1 MGNGY
6 WKVFQKDLKTTHK
19 NPSSQ
24 RQKRLEKLL
33 IKSLLIFILTY
44 IIISAQKT
52 KWHKLDRPSGALLGA
67 VLMVLTGVLTLD
79 EAYRAIDFNTI
90 LLLLGMMLLITYL
103 KIANCFKYLSYFL
116 VTHARN
122 SFLLLC
128 FVSFSSG
135 ILSALFVNDT
145 ICLMFTPLLIL
156 ALQQMQLNPVPY
168 LIALATSSNIGSV
181 VTLTGNPQNMLI
193 GVFSKI
199 PYLDFTMH
207 LIPIGFLSLIA
218 NVLII
223 YMIFREDINFK
234 KINPIQLVQPELD
247 IKLTVKSM
255 SVLFLIF
262 LGFIFTG
269 NLPLS
274 AITGGLAL
282 IIISGVKPQYAMEK
296 VDWTLLLF
304 FCGLFIVVGGIHKAG
319 FLTLAHNTIEPYL
332 GDTIP
337 SQVVRFSTFSVVA
350 SNLVSNV
357 PFVLLSATWIDKF
370 IDSKTMWYVLAMSS
384 TFAGNLTI
392 MGSVANMIVLELS
405 KEHVH
410 IGFWDFSKVG
420 FTTTLI
426 STMIG
431 IFILM

>member
-1 MGNGY
+1 M
-6 WKVFQKDLKTTHK
+6 
-19 NPSSQ
+19 
-24 RQKRLEKLL
+24 L

-44 IIISAQKT
+44 IIISAQKM
-52 KWHKLDRPSGALLGA
+52 KWHRLDRPSAALLGA
-67 VLMVLTGVLTLD
+67 VLMVICGVLTLD

-90 LLLLGMMLLITYL
+90 LLLLGMMLVIAYL
-103 KIANCFKYLSYFL
+103 KIANCFKYLSYL
-116 VTHARN
+116 LITHARN
-122 SFLLLC
+122 SFILLC

-156 ALQQMQLNPVPY
+156 ALNQTKLNPIPF

-199 PYLDFTMH
+199 PYVDFTLH
-207 LIPIGFLSLIA
+207 LLPIGLLSLVA
-218 NVLII
+218 NVFII
-223 YMIFREDINFK
+223 YLLFRKDINFK
-234 KINPIQLVQPELD
+234 KMDAIALIKPELD
-247 IKLTVKSM
+247 IKLTTKSLV
-255 SVLFLIF
+255 VLFFIF

-282 IIISGVKPQYAMEK
+282 IILSGTKPQHVMEK

-304 FCGLFIVVGGIHKAG
+304 FSGLFIVVGGISKAG
-319 FLTLAHNTIEPYL
+319 FLTLAHNAVEPYL
-332 GDTIP
+332 GNTAS
-337 SQVVRFSTFSVVA
+337 SQIIHFSIFSVIA

-357 PFVLLSATWIDKF
+357 PFVLLSAAWIDKF
-370 IDSKTMWYVLAMSS
+370 IDPKTMWYALAMSS

-392 MGSVANMIVLELS
+392 MGSVANMIVMELS
-405 KEHVH
+405 KDYVHV
-410 IGFWDFSKVG
+410 GFWDFFKVG
-420 FTTTLI
+420 FTTTLVSMI
-426 STMIG
+426 IG
-431 IFILM
+431 IFILIL

>member
-1 MGNGY
+1 M
-6 WKVFQKDLKTTHK
+6 
-19 NPSSQ
+19 
-24 RQKRLEKLL
+24 
-33 IKSLLIFILTY
+33 
-44 IIISAQKT
+44 

-67 VLMVLTGVLTLD
+67 VLMVLCGVLTLD
-79 EAYRAIDFNTI
+79 EAYRAVDFNTI
-90 LLLLGMMLLITYL
+90 LLLLGMMLIIAYL
-103 KIANCFKYLSYFL
+103 KIANCFKYLSYL
-116 VTHARN
+116 LITHARN

-156 ALQQMQLNPVPY
+156 ALNQTKLNPIPF

-199 PYLDFTMH
+199 PYLTFTFH
-207 LIPIGFLSLIA
+207 LLPIGILSLIV

-223 YMIFREDINFK
+223 YIISRKDINFK
-234 KINPIQLVQPELD
+234 KLDSIELVKPELD
-247 IKLTVKSM
+247 VKLTMKSLV
-255 SVLFLIF
+255 VLFFIF

-282 IIISGVKPQYAMEK
+282 IIISGTKPQDAMEK

-304 FCGLFIVVGGIHKAG
+304 FSGLFIVVGGINKAG
-319 FLTLAHNTIEPYL
+319 FLTMTHNAVEPYL
-332 GDTIP
+332 GKTVSGQILN
-337 SQVVRFSTFSVVA
+337 FSIFSVIA

-370 IDSKTMWYVLAMSS
+370 IDPKTMWYALAMSS

-392 MGSVANMIVLELS
+392 VGSVANMIVLELS
-405 KEHVH
+405 KEYVHV
-410 IGFWDFSKVG
+410 GFWDFFKVG
-420 FTTTLI
+420 FITTVV
-426 STMIG
+426 STIIG
-431 IFILM
+431 IIIISFCIV

>member
-1 MGNGY
+1 
-6 WKVFQKDLKTTHK
+6 
-19 NPSSQ
+19 
-24 RQKRLEKLL
+24 LL

-44 IIISAQKT
+44 IIISAQKM
-52 KWHKLDRPSGALLGA
+52 KWHRLDRPSGALLGA

-90 LLLLGMMLLITYL
+90 LLLLGMMLVIAYL
-103 KIANCFKYLSYFL
+103 KIANCFKYLSYL
-116 VTHARN
+116 LITHARN
-122 SFLLLC
+122 SFILLC

-156 ALQQMQLNPVPY
+156 ALNQTKLNPIPF

-193 GVFSKI
+193 GVFSRI
-199 PYLDFTMH
+199 PYVDFTIH
-207 LIPIGFLSLIA
+207 LLPIGFLGLVA
-218 NVLII
+218 NVFII
-223 YMIFREDINFK
+223 YLLFRKDINFK
-234 KINPIQLVQPELD
+234 KMDAIALIKPELD
-247 IKLTVKSM
+247 IKLTTKSLV
-255 SVLFLIF
+255 VLFFIF

-282 IIISGVKPQYAMEK
+282 LIISGTKPQHAMEK

-304 FCGLFIVVGGIHKAG
+304 FSGLFIVVGGINKAG
-319 FLTLAHNTIEPYL
+319 FLTLAHNAVEPYL
-332 GDTIP
+332 GNTAS
-337 SQVVRFSTFSVVA
+337 SQIVHFSIFSVIA

-370 IDSKTMWYVLAMSS
+370 IDPKTMWYALAMSS

-392 MGSVANMIVLELS
+392 MGSVANMIVMELS

-410 IGFWDFSKVG
+410 VGFWDFFKVG
-420 FTTTLI
+420 FATTLI
-426 STMIG
+426 STIIG
-431 IFILM
+431 IIILIV

>member
-1 MGNGY
+1 M
-6 WKVFQKDLKTTHK
+6 
-19 NPSSQ
+19 
-24 RQKRLEKLL
+24 L

-44 IIISAQKT
+44 VIISAQKM

-79 EAYRAIDFNTI
+79 EAYRTIDFNTI
-90 LLLLGMMLLITYL
+90 LLLLGMMFIVAYL
-103 KIANCFKYLSYFL
+103 KIANCFKYLSYL
-116 VTHARN
+116 LITHARN

-156 ALQQMQLNPVPY
+156 ALSQTKLNPVPY

-199 PYLDFTMH
+199 PYLDFTLH
-207 LIPIGFLSLIA
+207 LLPIGILCLIA

-223 YMIFREDINFK
+223 YMLFRKDITFK
-234 KINPIQLVQPELD
+234 KLDSIALIKPEINL
-247 IKLTVKSM
+247 KLTMKSLV
-255 SVLFLIF
+255 VLFFIF

-282 IIISGVKPQYAMEK
+282 IIISGTKPQQSMEK
-296 VDWTLLLF
+296 VDWPLLLF
-304 FCGLFIVVGGIHKAG
+304 FCGLFVVVGGINKAG
-319 FLTLAHNTIEPYL
+319 FLTLAHNAVEPYL
-332 GDTIP
+332 GKTAS
-337 SQVVRFSTFSVVA
+337 SQIIHFSIFSVVA

-370 IDSKTMWYVLAMSS
+370 IDPKTMWYALAMSS
-384 TFAGNLTI
+384 TFAGNLTV
-392 MGSVANMIVLELS
+392 MGSVANMIVMELS

-410 IGFWDFSKVG
+410 VGFWDFFKVG

-426 STMIG
+426 STIIG
-431 IFILM
+431 VFIITCYI

>member
-1 MGNGY
+1 M
-6 WKVFQKDLKTTHK
+6 
-19 NPSSQ
+19 
-24 RQKRLEKLL
+24 L

-44 IIISAQKT
+44 IIISAQKM
-52 KWHKLDRPSGALLGA
+52 KWHRLDRPSGALLGA

-90 LLLLGMMLLITYL
+90 LLLLGMMLVIAYL
-103 KIANCFKYLSYFL
+103 KIANCFKYLSYL
-116 VTHARN
+116 LITHARN

-156 ALQQMQLNPVPY
+156 ALNQTKLNPIPF

-193 GVFSKI
+193 GVFSRI
-199 PYLDFTMH
+199 PYVDFTIH
-207 LIPIGFLSLIA
+207 LLPIGFLGLAA
-218 NVLII
+218 NVFII
-223 YMIFREDINFK
+223 YLLFRKDINFK
-234 KINPIQLVQPELD
+234 KMDAIALIKPVLD
-247 IKLTVKSM
+247 IKLTTKSLV
-255 SVLFLIF
+255 VLFFIF

-282 IIISGVKPQYAMEK
+282 LIISGTKPQHAMEK

-304 FCGLFIVVGGIHKAG
+304 FSGLFIVVGGINKAG
-319 FLTLAHNTIEPYL
+319 FLTMAHNAVGPYL
-332 GDTIP
+332 GNTAS
-337 SQVVRFSTFSVVA
+337 SQIIHFSIFSVIA

-370 IDSKTMWYVLAMSS
+370 IDPKTIWYALAMSS
-384 TFAGNLTI
+384 TFAGNLTV

-405 KEHVH
+405 KEYVHV
-410 IGFWDFSKVG
+410 GFWDFFKVG

-426 STMIG
+426 STIIG
-431 IFILM
+431 IIILLIWVNPP

>member
-1 MGNGY
+1 
-6 WKVFQKDLKTTHK
+6 
-19 NPSSQ
+19 
-24 RQKRLEKLL
+24 LL
-33 IKSLLIFILTY
+33 IKSLLIFIFTY
-44 IIISAQKT
+44 IIISAQKM
-52 KWHKLDRPSGALLGA
+52 KWHRLDRPSGALLGA
-67 VLMVLTGVLTLD
+67 VLMVITGVLTLD

-90 LLLLGMMLLITYL
+90 LLLLGMMLVIAYL
-103 KIANCFKYLSYFL
+103 KIANCFKYLSYL
-116 VTHARN
+116 LITHARN
-122 SFLLLC
+122 SFILLC

-156 ALQQMQLNPVPY
+156 ALNQTKLNPIPF

-199 PYLDFTMH
+199 PYVDFTLH
-207 LIPIGFLSLIA
+207 LLPIGLLSLVA
-218 NVLII
+218 NVFII
-223 YMIFREDINFK
+223 YLLFRKDINFK
-234 KINPIQLVQPELD
+234 KMDAIALIKPELD
-247 IKLTVKSM
+247 IKLTTKSLV
-255 SVLFLIF
+255 VLFFIF

-282 IIISGVKPQYAMEK
+282 LIISGTKPQHAMEK

-304 FCGLFIVVGGIHKAG
+304 FSGLFIVVGGISKAG
-319 FLTLAHNTIEPYL
+319 FLTLAHNAVEPYL
-332 GDTIP
+332 GNTAS
-337 SQVVRFSTFSVVA
+337 SQIIHFSIFSVIA

-357 PFVLLSATWIDKF
+357 PFVLLSAAWIDKF
-370 IDSKTMWYVLAMSS
+370 IDPKTMWYALAMSS

-410 IGFWDFSKVG
+410 VGFWDFFRVG
-420 FTTTLI
+420 FTTTLV
-426 STMIG
+426 STIVG
-431 IFILM
+431 ILILLI

>member
-1 MGNGY
+1 
-6 WKVFQKDLKTTHK
+6 
-19 NPSSQ
+19 
-24 RQKRLEKLL
+24 LL

-44 IIISAQKT
+44 IIISAQKM
-52 KWHKLDRPSGALLGA
+52 KWHRLDRPSAALLGA
-67 VLMVLTGVLTLD
+67 VLMVICGVLTLD

-90 LLLLGMMLLITYL
+90 LLLLGMMLVIAYL
-103 KIANCFKYLSYFL
+103 KIANCFKYLSYL
-116 VTHARN
+116 LITHAKN

-156 ALQQMQLNPVPY
+156 ALNQTKLNPIPF

-199 PYLDFTMH
+199 PYVDFTLH
-207 LIPIGFLSLIA
+207 LLPIGLLSLVA
-218 NVLII
+218 NVFII
-223 YMIFREDINFK
+223 SLLFRKDISFK
-234 KINPIQLVQPELD
+234 KMDAIALIKPELD
-247 IKLTVKSM
+247 IKLTTKSLV
-255 SVLFLIF
+255 VLFFIF

-282 IIISGVKPQYAMEK
+282 IILSGTKPQHVMEK

-304 FCGLFIVVGGIHKAG
+304 FSGLFIVVGGISKAG
-319 FLTLAHNTIEPYL
+319 FLTLAHNAVEPYL
-332 GDTIP
+332 GNTAS
-337 SQVVRFSTFSVVA
+337 SQIIHFSIFSVIA

-357 PFVLLSATWIDKF
+357 PFVLLSAAWIDKF
-370 IDSKTMWYVLAMSS
+370 IDPKTMWYALAMSS

-392 MGSVANMIVLELS
+392 MGSVANMIVMELS
-405 KEHVH
+405 KDYVHV
-410 IGFWDFSKVG
+410 GFWDFFKVG
-420 FTTTLI
+420 FTTTLVSMI
-426 STMIG
+426 IG
-431 IFILM
+431 IFILIL

>member
-1 MGNGY
+1 M
-6 WKVFQKDLKTTHK
+6 
-19 NPSSQ
+19 
-24 RQKRLEKLL
+24 L

-44 IIISAQKT
+44 IIISAQKM
-52 KWHKLDRPSGALLGA
+52 KWHRLDRPSGALLGA
-67 VLMVLTGVLTLD
+67 VLMVISGVLTLD

-90 LLLLGMMLLITYL
+90 LLLLGMMLVIAYL
-103 KIANCFKYLSYFL
+103 KIANCFKYLSYL
-116 VTHARN
+116 LITHARN

-156 ALQQMQLNPVPY
+156 ALNQTKLNPIPF

-199 PYLDFTMH
+199 PYVDFTLH
-207 LIPIGFLSLIA
+207 LLPIGLLSLTA
-218 NVLII
+218 NVFII
-223 YMIFREDINFK
+223 YLLFRKDINFK
-234 KINPIQLVQPELD
+234 KMDAIALIKPELD
-247 IKLTVKSM
+247 IKLTTKSLV
-255 SVLFLIF
+255 VLFFIF

-282 IIISGVKPQYAMEK
+282 LIISGTKPQHAMEK

-304 FCGLFIVVGGIHKAG
+304 FSGLFIVVGGINKAG
-319 FLTLAHNTIEPYL
+319 FLTLAHNAVEPYL
-332 GDTIP
+332 GNTAS
-337 SQVVRFSTFSVVA
+337 SQIVHFSIFSVIA

-370 IDSKTMWYVLAMSS
+370 IDPKTMWYALAMSS

-392 MGSVANMIVLELS
+392 MGSVANMIVMELS

-410 IGFWDFSKVG
+410 VGFWDFFKVG
-420 FTTTLI
+420 FTTTVVSAI
-426 STMIG
+426 IG
-431 IFILM
+431 IVILI

>member
-1 MGNGY
+1 M
-6 WKVFQKDLKTTHK
+6 
-19 NPSSQ
+19 
-24 RQKRLEKLL
+24 L

-44 IIISAQKT
+44 IIISAQKM
-52 KWHKLDRPSGALLGA
+52 KWHRLDRPSGALLGA
-67 VLMVLTGVLTLD
+67 VLMVISGVLTLD

-90 LLLLGMMLLITYL
+90 LLLLGMMLVIAYL
-103 KIANCFKYLSYFL
+103 KIANCFKYLSYL
-116 VTHARN
+116 LITHAGN

-135 ILSALFVNDT
+135 ILSTLFVNDT

-156 ALQQMQLNPVPY
+156 ALNQTKLNPIPF

-199 PYLDFTMH
+199 PYVDFT
-207 LIPIGFLSLIA
+207 LRLLPIGLLSLAA
-218 NVLII
+218 NVFII
-223 YMIFREDINFK
+223 YLLFRKDINFK
-234 KINPIQLVQPELD
+234 KLDAIALIKPELD
-247 IKLTVKSM
+247 IKLTTKSFV
-255 SVLFLIF
+255 VLFFIF

-282 IIISGVKPQYAMEK
+282 LIISGTKPQHVMEK

-304 FCGLFIVVGGIHKAG
+304 FSGLFIVVGGISKAG
-319 FLTLAHNTIEPYL
+319 FLTLAYNAVEPYL
-332 GDTIP
+332 GKTVS
-337 SQVVRFSTFSVVA
+337 SQIIHFSIFSVIA

-370 IDSKTMWYVLAMSS
+370 IDPKTMWYALAMSS

-392 MGSVANMIVLELS
+392 MGSVANMIVMELS

-410 IGFWDFSKVG
+410 VGFWDFFKVG
-420 FTTTLI
+420 FTTTLV
-426 STMIG
+426 STIIG
-431 IFILM
+431 IFILIL

>member
-1 MGNGY
+1 M
-6 WKVFQKDLKTTHK
+6 
-19 NPSSQ
+19 
-24 RQKRLEKLL
+24 L

-44 IIISAQKT
+44 IIISAQKM
-52 KWHKLDRPSGALLGA
+52 KWHRLDRPSGALLGA
-67 VLMVLTGVLTLD
+67 VLMVITGVLTLD

-90 LLLLGMMLLITYL
+90 LLLLGMMLVIAYL
-103 KIANCFKYLSYFL
+103 KIANCFKYLSYL
-116 VTHARN
+116 LITHARN

-156 ALQQMQLNPVPY
+156 ALNQTKLNPVPF

-199 PYLDFTMH
+199 PYVDFTIH
-207 LIPIGFLSLIA
+207 LLPIGFLGLVA
-218 NVLII
+218 NVFII
-223 YMIFREDINFK
+223 YLLFRKDINFK
-234 KINPIQLVQPELD
+234 KMDAIALIKPDLD
-247 IKLTVKSM
+247 IKLTTKSLV
-255 SVLFLIF
+255 VLFFIL

-282 IIISGVKPQYAMEK
+282 LIISGTKPQHAMEK

-304 FCGLFIVVGGIHKAG
+304 FSGLFIVVGGINKAG
-319 FLTLAHNTIEPYL
+319 FLTLAHNAVEPYL
-332 GDTIP
+332 GNTAS
-337 SQVVRFSTFSVVA
+337 SQIVHFSIFSVIA

-370 IDSKTMWYVLAMSS
+370 IDPKTMWYALAMSS
-384 TFAGNLTI
+384 TFAGNLTV

-405 KEHVH
+405 KEYVHV
-410 IGFWDFSKVG
+410 GFWDFFKVG
-420 FTTTLI
+420 FATTLI
-426 STMIG
+426 STIIG
-431 IFILM
+431 IIILIV

>member
-1 MGNGY
+1 M
-6 WKVFQKDLKTTHK
+6 
-19 NPSSQ
+19 
-24 RQKRLEKLL
+24 RLRDRNML
-33 IKSLLIFILTY
+33 IISLLIFLLTY
-44 IIISAQKT
+44 VIISAQKM

-67 VLMVLTGVLTLD
+67 VLMVLSGVLTLD
-79 EAYRAIDFNTI
+79 EAYRTVDFNTI
-90 LLLLGMMLLITYL
+90 LLLLGMMILIGYL
-103 KIANCFKYLSYFL
+103 KIANCFKYLSYL
-116 VTHARN
+116 LITHAGN
-122 SFLLLC
+122 SFALLC

-156 ALQQMQLNPVPY
+156 ALSQTKLNPVPY

-199 PYLDFTMH
+199 PYLDFTWH
-207 LIPIGFLSLIA
+207 LLPIGIVSLMA

-223 YMIFREDINFK
+223 FILFRKDITFK
-234 KINPIQLVQPELD
+234 RLEPIVLVKPELD
-247 IKLTVKSM
+247 IKLTVKSLV
-255 SVLFLIF
+255 VLFCIF
-262 LGFIFTG
+262 LGFVFTG

-282 IIISGVKPQYAMEK
+282 NILSGTKPQHALEK

-304 FCGLFIVVGGIHKAG
+304 FSGLFIVVGGINKAG
-319 FLTLAHNTIEPYL
+319 FLTLAHTAVEPYL
-332 GDTIP
+332 GQTP
-337 SQVVRFSTFSVVA
+337 SSQIIHFSIFSVIA

-357 PFVLLSATWIDKF
+357 PFVLVSANWIEKF
-370 IDSKTMWYVLAMSS
+370 ADPKTMWYVLAMSS
-384 TFAGNLTI
+384 TFAGNLTV

-410 IGFWDFSKVG
+410 VGFWDFFKVG
-420 FTTTLI
+420 FTTTVV
-426 STMIG
+426 STLIG
-431 IFILM
+431 IILFMVFIH

>member
-1 MGNGY
+1 M
-6 WKVFQKDLKTTHK
+6 
-19 NPSSQ
+19 
-24 RQKRLEKLL
+24 L

-44 IIISAQKT
+44 VIISAQKM

-79 EAYRAIDFNTI
+79 EAYRAVDFNTI
-90 LLLLGMMLLITYL
+90 LLLLGMMILIGYFR
-103 KIANCFKYLSYFL
+103 IANCFKYLSYL
-116 VTHARN
+116 LITHARN

-156 ALQQMQLNPVPY
+156 ALSQTKLNPVPY

-199 PYLDFTMH
+199 PYVDFTWH
-207 LIPIGFLSLIA
+207 LLPIGILSLIA

-223 YMIFREDINFK
+223 CTVFRKDITFK
-234 KINPIQLVQPELD
+234 KLEPIVLIKPELD
-247 IKLTVKSM
+247 VKLTAKSLF
-255 SVLFLIF
+255 VLFCIF
-262 LGFIFTG
+262 LGFVFTG

-282 IIISGVKPQYAMEK
+282 IIISRTKPQYALEK

-304 FCGLFIVVGGIHKAG
+304 FSGLFIVVGGINKAG
-319 FLTLAHNTIEPYL
+319 FLTLAHNAVEPYL
-332 GDTIP
+332 GKTAPVQIIH
-337 SQVVRFSTFSVVA
+337 FSIFSVIA

-357 PFVLLSATWIDKF
+357 PFVLLSAAWIDKF
-370 IDSKTMWYVLAMSS
+370 IDPKTMWYVLAMSS
-384 TFAGNLTI
+384 TFAGNLTVV
-392 MGSVANMIVLELS
+392 GSVANMIVLELS

-410 IGFWDFSKVG
+410 VGFWDFFKVG
-420 FTTTLI
+420 FTTTVI
-426 STMIG
+426 STIIG
-431 IFILM
+431 IILLLWN

>member
-1 MGNGY
+1 M
-6 WKVFQKDLKTTHK
+6 
-19 NPSSQ
+19 
-24 RQKRLEKLL
+24 
-33 IKSLLIFILTY
+33 
-44 IIISAQKT
+44 
-52 KWHKLDRPSGALLGA
+52 KWHRLDRPSGALLGA
-67 VLMVLTGVLTLD
+67 VLMVICGVLTLD

-90 LLLLGMMLLITYL
+90 LLLLGMMLVIAYL
-103 KIANCFKYLSYFL
+103 KIANCFKYLSYL
-116 VTHARN
+116 LITHARN
-122 SFLLLC
+122 SFILLC

-156 ALQQMQLNPVPY
+156 ALNQTKLNPIPF

-199 PYLDFTMH
+199 PYVDFTLH
-207 LIPIGFLSLIA
+207 LLPIGLLSLAA
-218 NVLII
+218 NVFII
-223 YMIFREDINFK
+223 YLLFRKDINFK
-234 KINPIQLVQPELD
+234 KMDAIALIKPELD
-247 IKLTVKSM
+247 IKLTTKSLV
-255 SVLFLIF
+255 VLFFIF

-282 IIISGVKPQYAMEK
+282 LIISGTKPQHAMEK

-304 FCGLFIVVGGIHKAG
+304 FSGLFIVVGGINKAG
-319 FLTLAHNTIEPYL
+319 FLTLAHNAVEPYL
-332 GDTIP
+332 GNTAS
-337 SQVVRFSTFSVVA
+337 SQIVHFSIFSVIA

-370 IDSKTMWYVLAMSS
+370 IDPKTMWYALAMSS

-392 MGSVANMIVLELS
+392 MGSVANMIVMELS

-410 IGFWDFSKVG
+410 VGFWDFFRVG
-420 FTTTLI
+420 FTTTLV
-426 STMIG
+426 STIIG
-431 IFILM
+431 IIILIV

>member
-1 MGNGY
+1 M
-6 WKVFQKDLKTTHK
+6 
-19 NPSSQ
+19 
-24 RQKRLEKLL
+24 
-33 IKSLLIFILTY
+33 
-44 IIISAQKT
+44 
-52 KWHKLDRPSGALLGA
+52 KWHRLDRPSGALLGA
-67 VLMVLTGVLTLD
+67 VLMVLAGVLTLD

-90 LLLLGMMLLITYL
+90 LLLLGMMLVIAYL
-103 KIANCFKYLSYFL
+103 KIANCFKYLSYL
-116 VTHARN
+116 LITHARN
-122 SFLLLC
+122 SFILLC

-156 ALQQMQLNPVPY
+156 ALNQTKLNPVPF

-199 PYLDFTMH
+199 PYVDFTIH
-207 LIPIGFLSLIA
+207 LLPIGFLGLVA
-218 NVLII
+218 NVFII
-223 YMIFREDINFK
+223 YLLFRKDINFK
-234 KINPIQLVQPELD
+234 KMDAIALIKPELD
-247 IKLTVKSM
+247 IKLTTKSLV
-255 SVLFLIF
+255 VLFFIL

-282 IIISGVKPQYAMEK
+282 LIISGTKPQHAMEK

-304 FCGLFIVVGGIHKAG
+304 FSGLFIVVGGINKAG
-319 FLTLAHNTIEPYL
+319 FLTLAHNAVEPYL
-332 GDTIP
+332 GNTTS
-337 SQVVRFSTFSVVA
+337 SQIVHFSIFSVIA

-370 IDSKTMWYVLAMSS
+370 IDPKTMWYVLAMSS

-392 MGSVANMIVLELS
+392 MGSVANMIVMELS

-410 IGFWDFSKVG
+410 VGFWDFFKVG
-420 FTTTLI
+420 FATTLI
-426 STMIG
+426 STIIG
-431 IFILM
+431 IIILLIQVNPP

>member
-1 MGNGY
+1 M
-6 WKVFQKDLKTTHK
+6 
-19 NPSSQ
+19 
-24 RQKRLEKLL
+24 
-33 IKSLLIFILTY
+33 
-44 IIISAQKT
+44 
-52 KWHKLDRPSGALLGA
+52 KWHRLDRPSGALLGA
-67 VLMVLTGVLTLD
+67 VLMVLAGVLTLD

-90 LLLLGMMLLITYL
+90 LLLLGMMLVIAYL
-103 KIANCFKYLSYFL
+103 KIANCFKYLSYL
-116 VTHARN
+116 LITHARN

-156 ALQQMQLNPVPY
+156 ALNQTKLNPIPF

-199 PYLDFTMH
+199 PYVDFTIH
-207 LIPIGFLSLIA
+207 LLPIGLLSLAA
-218 NVLII
+218 NVFII
-223 YMIFREDINFK
+223 YLLFRKDINFK
-234 KINPIQLVQPELD
+234 KMDAITLIKPELD
-247 IKLTVKSM
+247 IKLTTKSLV
-255 SVLFLIF
+255 VLFFIF

-282 IIISGVKPQYAMEK
+282 LIISGTKPQHAMEK

-304 FCGLFIVVGGIHKAG
+304 FSGLFIVVGGINKAG
-319 FLTLAHNTIEPYL
+319 FLTLAHNAVEPYL
-332 GDTIP
+332 GKTVS
-337 SQVVRFSTFSVVA
+337 SQIIHFSIFSVIA

-357 PFVLLSATWIDKF
+357 PFVLLSSTWIDKF
-370 IDSKTMWYVLAMSS
+370 IDPKTMWYALAMSS

-405 KEHVH
+405 KEHVQV
-410 IGFWDFSKVG
+410 GFWDFFKVG
-420 FTTTLI
+420 FTTTVV
-426 STMIG
+426 STIIG
-431 IFILM
+431 IIIISFYIV

>member
-1 MGNGY
+1 
-6 WKVFQKDLKTTHK
+6 
-19 NPSSQ
+19 
-24 RQKRLEKLL
+24 LL
-33 IKSLLIFILTY
+33 IKSLLIFIFTY
-44 IIISAQKT
+44 IIISAQKM
-52 KWHKLDRPSGALLGA
+52 KWHRLDRPSGALLGA
-67 VLMVLTGVLTLD
+67 VLMVITGVLTLD

-90 LLLLGMMLLITYL
+90 LLLLGMMLVIAYL
-103 KIANCFKYLSYFL
+103 KIANCFKYLSYL
-116 VTHARN
+116 LITHARN
-122 SFLLLC
+122 SFILLC

-156 ALQQMQLNPVPY
+156 ALNQTKLNPIPF

-199 PYLDFTMH
+199 PYVDFTLH
-207 LIPIGFLSLIA
+207 LLPIGLLSLAA
-218 NVLII
+218 NVFII
-223 YMIFREDINFK
+223 YLLFRKDINLK
-234 KINPIQLVQPELD
+234 KMDAIALIKPELD
-247 IKLTVKSM
+247 IKLTTKSLV
-255 SVLFLIF
+255 VLFFIF

-282 IIISGVKPQYAMEK
+282 LIISGTKPQHAMEK

-304 FCGLFIVVGGIHKAG
+304 FSGLFIVVGGISKAG
-319 FLTLAHNTIEPYL
+319 FLTLAHNAVEPYL
-332 GDTIP
+332 GNTAS
-337 SQVVRFSTFSVVA
+337 SQIIHFSIFSVIA

-370 IDSKTMWYVLAMSS
+370 IDPKTMWYTLAMSS

-392 MGSVANMIVLELS
+392 MGSVANMIVMELS

-410 IGFWDFSKVG
+410 VRFWDFFKVG
-420 FTTTLI
+420 FTTTLV
-426 STMIG
+426 STIIG
-431 IFILM
+431 IIILIV

>member
-1 MGNGY
+1 
-6 WKVFQKDLKTTHK
+6 
-19 NPSSQ
+19 
-24 RQKRLEKLL
+24 
-33 IKSLLIFILTY
+33 
-44 IIISAQKT
+44 
-52 KWHKLDRPSGALLGA
+52 
-67 VLMVLTGVLTLD
+67 MVICGVLTLD

-90 LLLLGMMLLITYL
+90 LLLLGMMLVIAYL
-103 KIANCFKYLSYFL
+103 KIANCFKYLSYL
-116 VTHARN
+116 LITHARN

-156 ALQQMQLNPVPY
+156 ALNQTKLNPVPF
-168 LIALATSSNIGSV
+168 LIALATSSNIGSI

-199 PYLDFTMH
+199 PYLDFTLH
-207 LIPIGFLSLIA
+207 LIPIGLLSLVA
-218 NVLII
+218 NILII
-223 YMIFREDINFK
+223 YMLFRKDINFK
-234 KINPIQLVQPELD
+234 KLDAITLIKPELD
-247 IKLTVKSM
+247 VKLTTKSLV
-255 SVLFLIF
+255 VLFFIF

-282 IIISGVKPQYAMEK
+282 LIISGTKPQHAMEK

-304 FCGLFIVVGGIHKAG
+304 FSGLFIVVGGINKAG
-319 FLTLAHNTIEPYL
+319 FLTLAHNAVEPYL
-332 GDTIP
+332 GNTAS
-337 SQVVRFSTFSVVA
+337 SQIIHFSIFSVIA

-370 IDSKTMWYVLAMSS
+370 IDPKAMWHALAMSS

-392 MGSVANMIVLELS
+392 MGSVANMIVMELS

-410 IGFWDFSKVG
+410 VGFWDFFKVG
-420 FTTTLI
+420 FTTTVV
-426 STMIG
+426 STLIG
-431 IFILM
+431 IIILI

>member
-1 MGNGY
+1 
-6 WKVFQKDLKTTHK
+6 
-19 NPSSQ
+19 
-24 RQKRLEKLL
+24 LL

-44 IIISAQKT
+44 IIISAQKM
-52 KWHKLDRPSGALLGA
+52 KWHRLDRPSGALLGA
-67 VLMVLTGVLTLD
+67 VLMVLAGVLTLD

-90 LLLLGMMLLITYL
+90 LLLLGMMLVIAYL
-103 KIANCFKYLSYFL
+103 KIANCFKYLSYL
-116 VTHARN
+116 LITHARN
-122 SFLLLC
+122 SFILLC

-156 ALQQMQLNPVPY
+156 ALNQTKLNPVPF

-199 PYLDFTMH
+199 PYVDFTIH
-207 LIPIGFLSLIA
+207 LLPIGFLGLAA
-218 NVLII
+218 NVFII
-223 YMIFREDINFK
+223 YLLFRKDINFK
-234 KINPIQLVQPELD
+234 KMDAIALIKPDLD
-247 IKLTVKSM
+247 IKLTTKSLVVM
-255 SVLFLIF
+255 FFIF

-282 IIISGVKPQYAMEK
+282 LIISGTKPQHAMEK

-304 FCGLFIVVGGIHKAG
+304 FSGLFIVVGGINKAG
-319 FLTLAHNTIEPYL
+319 FLTLAHNTVEPYL
-332 GDTIP
+332 GNTAS
-337 SQVVRFSTFSVVA
+337 SQIVHFSIFSVIA

-357 PFVLLSATWIDKF
+357 PFVLLSATWIDTF
-370 IDSKTMWYVLAMSS
+370 IDPKTMWYALAMSS
-384 TFAGNLTI
+384 TFAGNLTV

-405 KEHVH
+405 KEYVHV
-410 IGFWDFSKVG
+410 GFWDFFKVG
-420 FTTTLI
+420 FITTLV
-426 STMIG
+426 STIIG
-431 IFILM
+431 IIILIV

>member
-1 MGNGY
+1 M
-6 WKVFQKDLKTTHK
+6 
-19 NPSSQ
+19 
-24 RQKRLEKLL
+24 L

-44 IIISAQKT
+44 IVISAQKM
-52 KWHKLDRPSGALLGA
+52 KWHRLDRPSGALLGA
-67 VLMVLTGVLTLD
+67 VLMVITGVLTLD

-90 LLLLGMMLLITYL
+90 LLLLGMMLVIAYL
-103 KIANCFKYLSYFL
+103 KIANCFKYLSYL
-116 VTHARN
+116 LITHARN
-122 SFLLLC
+122 SFILLC

-156 ALQQMQLNPVPY
+156 ALNQTKLNPIPF

-199 PYLDFTMH
+199 PYVDFTIH
-207 LIPIGFLSLIA
+207 LLPIGLLSLAA
-218 NVLII
+218 NVFII
-223 YMIFREDINFK
+223 YLLFRKDINFK
-234 KINPIQLVQPELD
+234 KMDAITLIKPELD
-247 IKLTVKSM
+247 IKLTTKSLV
-255 SVLFLIF
+255 VLFFIF

-282 IIISGVKPQYAMEK
+282 LIISGTKPQHAMEK

-304 FCGLFIVVGGIHKAG
+304 FSGLFIVVGGINKAG
-319 FLTLAHNTIEPYL
+319 FLTLAHNAVEPYL
-332 GDTIP
+332 GKTVS
-337 SQVVRFSTFSVVA
+337 SQIIHFSIFSVIA

-357 PFVLLSATWIDKF
+357 PFVLLSSTWIDKF
-370 IDSKTMWYVLAMSS
+370 IDPKTMWYALAMSS

-405 KEHVH
+405 KEHVQV
-410 IGFWDFSKVG
+410 GFWDFFKVG
-420 FTTTLI
+420 FTTTVV
-426 STMIG
+426 STIIG
-431 IFILM
+431 IIIISFYIV

>member
-1 MGNGY
+1 M
-6 WKVFQKDLKTTHK
+6 
-19 NPSSQ
+19 
-24 RQKRLEKLL
+24 L

-44 IIISAQKT
+44 IIISAQKM
-52 KWHKLDRPSGALLGA
+52 KWHRLDRPSAALLGA
-67 VLMVLTGVLTLD
+67 VLMVICGVLTLD
-79 EAYRAIDFNTI
+79 EAYRAVDFNTI
-90 LLLLGMMLLITYL
+90 LLLLGMMLVIAYL
-103 KIANCFKYLSYFL
+103 KIANCFKYLSYL
-116 VTHARN
+116 LITHARN

-156 ALQQMQLNPVPY
+156 ALNQTKLNPVPF

-199 PYLDFTMH
+199 PYVDFTLH
-207 LIPIGFLSLIA
+207 LLPIGLLSLMA
-218 NVLII
+218 NVCII
-223 YMIFREDINFK
+223 YLLFRKDINFK
-234 KINPIQLVQPELD
+234 KMDAIALIKPELD
-247 IKLTVKSM
+247 IKLTTKSLV
-255 SVLFLIF
+255 VLFFIF

-282 IIISGVKPQYAMEK
+282 LIISGTKPQHAMEK

-304 FCGLFIVVGGIHKAG
+304 FSGLFIVVGGINKAG
-319 FLTLAHNTIEPYL
+319 FLTLAHNAVEPYL
-332 GDTIP
+332 GKTGS
-337 SQVVRFSTFSVVA
+337 SQIVHFSIFSVIA

-370 IDSKTMWYVLAMSS
+370 IDPKTMWYALAMSS

-392 MGSVANMIVLELS
+392 MGSVANMIVMELS
-405 KEHVH
+405 KEYVHVR
-410 IGFWDFSKVG
+410 FWDFFKVG
-420 FTTTLI
+420 FTTTLV
-426 STMIG
+426 STIIG
-431 IFILM
+431 IIILLVRVNPLRKGGLRGLCFLGYFTTP

>member
-1 MGNGY
+1 M
-6 WKVFQKDLKTTHK
+6 
-19 NPSSQ
+19 
-24 RQKRLEKLL
+24 L

-44 IIISAQKT
+44 VIISAQKM

-79 EAYRAIDFNTI
+79 EAYRTIDFNTI
-90 LLLLGMMLLITYL
+90 LLLLGMMFIVAYL
-103 KIANCFKYLSYFL
+103 KIANCFKYLSYL
-116 VTHARN
+116 LITHARN

-156 ALQQMQLNPVPY
+156 ALSQTKLNPVPY

-199 PYLDFTMH
+199 PYLDFTLH
-207 LIPIGFLSLIA
+207 LLPIGILCLIA

-223 YMIFREDINFK
+223 YMLFRKDITFK
-234 KINPIQLVQPELD
+234 KLDSIALIKPEINL
-247 IKLTVKSM
+247 KLTMKSLV
-255 SVLFLIF
+255 VLFFIF

-282 IIISGVKPQYAMEK
+282 IIISGTKPQQSMEK
-296 VDWTLLLF
+296 VDWPLLLF
-304 FCGLFIVVGGIHKAG
+304 FCGLFVVVGGINKAG
-319 FLTLAHNTIEPYL
+319 FLALAHNAVEPYL
-332 GDTIP
+332 GKTAS
-337 SQVVRFSTFSVVA
+337 SQIIHFSIFSVVA

-370 IDSKTMWYVLAMSS
+370 IDPKTMWYALAMSS
-384 TFAGNLTI
+384 TFAGNLTV
-392 MGSVANMIVLELS
+392 MGSVANMIVMELS

-410 IGFWDFSKVG
+410 VGFWDFFKVG

-426 STMIG
+426 STIIG
-431 IFILM
+431 VFIITCYI

>member
-1 MGNGY
+1 M
-6 WKVFQKDLKTTHK
+6 
-19 NPSSQ
+19 
-24 RQKRLEKLL
+24 L

-44 IIISAQKT
+44 IVISAQKM
-52 KWHKLDRPSGALLGA
+52 KWHRLDRPSGALLGA
-67 VLMVLTGVLTLD
+67 VLMVITGVLTLD

-90 LLLLGMMLLITYL
+90 LLLLGMMLVIAYL
-103 KIANCFKYLSYFL
+103 KIANCFKYLSYL
-116 VTHARN
+116 LITHARN
-122 SFLLLC
+122 SFILLC

-156 ALQQMQLNPVPY
+156 ALNQTKLNPIPF

-199 PYLDFTMH
+199 PYVDFTIH
-207 LIPIGFLSLIA
+207 LLPIGLLSLAA
-218 NVLII
+218 NVFII
-223 YMIFREDINFK
+223 YLLFRKDINFK
-234 KINPIQLVQPELD
+234 KMDAITLIKPELD
-247 IKLTVKSM
+247 IKLTTKSLV
-255 SVLFLIF
+255 VLFFIF

-282 IIISGVKPQYAMEK
+282 LIISGTKPQHAMEK

-304 FCGLFIVVGGIHKAG
+304 FSGLFIVVGGISKAG
-319 FLTLAHNTIEPYL
+319 FLTLAHNAVEPYL
-332 GDTIP
+332 GKTVS
-337 SQVVRFSTFSVVA
+337 SQIIHFSIFSVIA

-357 PFVLLSATWIDKF
+357 PFVLLSSTWIDKF
-370 IDSKTMWYVLAMSS
+370 IDPKTMWYALAMSS

-405 KEHVH
+405 KEHVQV
-410 IGFWDFSKVG
+410 GFWDFFKVG
-420 FTTTLI
+420 FTTTVV
-426 STMIG
+426 STIIG
-431 IFILM
+431 IIIISFYIV

>member
-1 MGNGY
+1 M
-6 WKVFQKDLKTTHK
+6 
-19 NPSSQ
+19 
-24 RQKRLEKLL
+24 L

-44 IIISAQKT
+44 IIISAQKM
-52 KWHKLDRPSGALLGA
+52 KWHRLDRPSGALLGA
-67 VLMVLTGVLTLD
+67 VLMVICGVLTLD

-90 LLLLGMMLLITYL
+90 LLLLGMMLVIAYL
-103 KIANCFKYLSYFL
+103 KIANCFKYLSYL
-116 VTHARN
+116 LITHAKN

-156 ALQQMQLNPVPY
+156 ALNQTKLNPIPF

-199 PYLDFTMH
+199 PYVDFTLH
-207 LIPIGFLSLIA
+207 LLPIGLLSLVA
-218 NVLII
+218 NVFII
-223 YMIFREDINFK
+223 SLLFRKDISFK
-234 KINPIQLVQPELD
+234 KMDAIALIKPELD
-247 IKLTVKSM
+247 IKLTTKSLV
-255 SVLFLIF
+255 VLFFIF

-282 IIISGVKPQYAMEK
+282 IILSGTKPQHVMEK

-304 FCGLFIVVGGIHKAG
+304 FSGLFIVVGGISKAG
-319 FLTLAHNTIEPYL
+319 FLTLAHNAVEPYL
-332 GDTIP
+332 GNTAS
-337 SQVVRFSTFSVVA
+337 SQIIHFSIFSVIA

-357 PFVLLSATWIDKF
+357 PFVLLSAAWIDKF
-370 IDSKTMWYVLAMSS
+370 IDPKTMWYALAMSS

-392 MGSVANMIVLELS
+392 MGSVANMIVMELS
-405 KEHVH
+405 KDYVHV
-410 IGFWDFSKVG
+410 GFWDFFKVG
-420 FTTTLI
+420 FTTTLVSMI
-426 STMIG
+426 IG
-431 IFILM
+431 IFILIL

>member
-1 MGNGY
+1 M
-6 WKVFQKDLKTTHK
+6 
-19 NPSSQ
+19 
-24 RQKRLEKLL
+24 L

-44 IIISAQKT
+44 IIISAQKM
-52 KWHKLDRPSGALLGA
+52 KWHRLDRPSGALLGA
-67 VLMVLTGVLTLD
+67 VLMVICGVLTLD

-90 LLLLGMMLLITYL
+90 LLLLGMMLVIAYL
-103 KIANCFKYLSYFL
+103 KIANCFKYLSYL
-116 VTHARN
+116 LITHAKN

-156 ALQQMQLNPVPY
+156 ALNQTKLNPIPF

-199 PYLDFTMH
+199 PYADFTIH
-207 LIPIGFLSLIA
+207 LLPIGLFSLMA
-218 NVLII
+218 NVCII
-223 YMIFREDINFK
+223 YLLFRKDINFK
-234 KINPIQLVQPELD
+234 KMDAIALIKPELD
-247 IKLTVKSM
+247 IKLTTKSLV
-255 SVLFLIF
+255 VLFFIF

-274 AITGGLAL
+274 VITGGLAL
-282 IIISGVKPQYAMEK
+282 LIISGTKPQHAMEK

-304 FCGLFIVVGGIHKAG
+304 FSGLFIVVGGISKAG
-319 FLTLAHNTIEPYL
+319 FLTIAHNAVEPYL
-332 GDTIP
+332 GNTAS
-337 SQVVRFSTFSVVA
+337 SQIIHFSIFSVIA

-357 PFVLLSATWIDKF
+357 PFVLLSATWIDTF
-370 IDSKTMWYVLAMSS
+370 IDPKTMWYALAMSS

-392 MGSVANMIVLELS
+392 MGSVANMIVMELS

-410 IGFWDFSKVG
+410 VRFWDFFKVG
-420 FTTTLI
+420 FTTTVV
-426 STMIG
+426 STIIG
-431 IFILM
+431 IVILI

>member
-1 MGNGY
+1 M
-6 WKVFQKDLKTTHK
+6 
-19 NPSSQ
+19 
-24 RQKRLEKLL
+24 L

-44 IIISAQKT
+44 VIISAQKM

-67 VLMVLTGVLTLD
+67 VLMVLSGVLTLD
-79 EAYRAIDFNTI
+79 EAYRAVDFNTI
-90 LLLLGMMLLITYL
+90 LLLLGMMILIGYL
-103 KIANCFKYLSYFL
+103 KTANCFKYLSYL
-116 VTHARN
+116 MIIHAKN

-156 ALQQMQLNPVPY
+156 ALSQTKLNPIPY

-181 VTLTGNPQNMLI
+181 VTLTGNPQNMLV

-199 PYLDFTMH
+199 PYLDFTLH
-207 LIPIGFLSLIA
+207 LMPIGISGLMA

-223 YMIFREDINFK
+223 YLLFKKDINFK
-234 KINPIQLVQPELD
+234 KLEPVALEKPELD
-247 IKLTVKSM
+247 VGLTMKSLL
-255 SVLFLIF
+255 VLFCIF
-262 LGFIFTG
+262 LGFVFTG

-282 IIISGVKPQYAMEK
+282 IVISGMRPQYALEK

-304 FCGLFIVVGGIHKAG
+304 FSGLFIVVGGINKAG
-319 FLTLAHNTIEPYL
+319 FLTLAHNAVEPYL
-332 GDTIP
+332 GKTVPDQI
-337 SQVVRFSTFSVVA
+337 VHFSIFSVIA

-370 IDSKTMWYVLAMSS
+370 ADPKTMWYVLAMSS
-384 TFAGNLTI
+384 TFAGNLTV

-405 KEHVH
+405 KEYVHV
-410 IGFWDFSKVG
+410 GFWDFFKVG
-420 FTTTLI
+420 FTTTVI
-426 STMIG
+426 STVIG
-431 IFILM
+431 IVILIH